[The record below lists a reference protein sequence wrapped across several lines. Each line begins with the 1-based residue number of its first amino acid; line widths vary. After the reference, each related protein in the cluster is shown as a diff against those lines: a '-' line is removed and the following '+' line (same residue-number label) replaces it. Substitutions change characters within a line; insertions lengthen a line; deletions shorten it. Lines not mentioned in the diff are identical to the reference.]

1 MKKNLIRSMIPNIT
15 TLIGLC
21 FGITA
26 IRFAL
31 SNQFEL
37 SVICIVMASVCDV
50 LDGRFSRLLKSESQ
64 LGAEL
69 DSLADFLNF
78 GIAPGLLIY
87 ISILQDSG
95 ITAWIAILAF
105 IVLSCLRLARFNV
118 DIDSKN
124 KKYPNFFTGV
134 PTPAGAGLVLLP
146 LIHSFLGFNW
156 AFETPELACVY
167 IIIIGLL
174 LVSKIP
180 TFSGKHIRFQIKK
193 FKDLKIIIS
202 VSIILICLLNSP
214 WVTLSLIGLVYIIS
228 IPLSIKAWAD
238 LSDSDEDSSDPSLE
252 I

>member
-1 MKKNLIRSMIPNIT
+1 MKKNSIKSMIPNIT

-31 SNQFEL
+31 SSQFEL

-50 LDGRFSRLLKSESQ
+50 LDGRFSRFLKSESL

-87 ISILQDSG
+87 ISILRDSG
-95 ITAWIAILAF
+95 MFGWIAILTF

-118 DIDSKN
+118 EADTKN

-134 PTPAGAGLVLLP
+134 PTPAGAGLILLP

-156 AFETPELACVY
+156 GFETTNITSAYTIL
-167 IIIIGLL
+167 IGLL

-193 FKDLKIIIS
+193 FRDLKIILC
-202 VSIILICLLNSP
+202 VAVLFICLLNMP
-214 WVTLSLIGLVYIIS
+214 WITLSLVGLVYIIS
-228 IPLSIKAWAD
+228 IPLSIRSWNL
-238 LSDSDEDSSDPSLE
+238 LSDPEEDSSLE
-252 I
+252 S

>member
-1 MKKNLIRSMIPNIT
+1 MKKNSLKSMIPNIT

-21 FGITA
+21 FGVTS

-31 SNQFEL
+31 SEQFEL

-50 LDGRFSRLLKSESQ
+50 LDGRFSRLLKSESL

-78 GIAPGLLIY
+78 GIAPSLLIY
-87 ISILQDSG
+87 ISILQGNGSIG
-95 ITAWIAILAF
+95 WIDILTF

-118 DIDSKN
+118 DVDSKN
-124 KKYPNFFTGV
+124 KKYHNFFTGV

-146 LIHSFLGFNW
+146 LIHSFLGFTW
-156 AFETPELACVY
+156 AFETPNLTSAYV
-167 IIIIGLL
+167 ILIGLF
-174 LVSKIP
+174 LVSKVP

-193 FKDLKIIIS
+193 FRDLKIILS
-202 VSIILICLLNSP
+202 LAILIICLINSP
-214 WVTLSLIGLVYIIS
+214 WISLSLIGLIYILS
-228 IPLSIKAWAD
+228 IPLAIKAWSD
-238 LSDSDEDSSDPSLE
+238 INDIDKNSSDSSLE

>member
-1 MKKNLIRSMIPNIT
+1 MKKNSIKSMIPNIT

-31 SNQFEL
+31 SGQFEL
-37 SVICIVMASVCDV
+37 SVICILMASICDV
-50 LDGRFSRLLKSESQ
+50 LDGRFSRLLKSESR

-87 ISILQDSG
+87 ISILRDSG
-95 ITAWIAILAF
+95 MVGWFAILVF

-124 KKYPNFFTGV
+124 KKNPNFFTGV

-146 LIHSFLGFNW
+146 LVHSFLGFNW
-156 AFETPELACVY
+156 GFETPFLTSAY
-167 IIIIGLL
+167 TILIGLL

-193 FKDLKIIIS
+193 FKDLKII
-202 VSIILICLLNSP
+202 VCVAVLFICLFNMP
-214 WVTLSLIGLVYIIS
+214 WITLSLVGLIYIIS
-228 IPLSIKAWAD
+228 IPLSIRSWTVI
-238 LSDSDEDSSDPSLE
+238 SDPDNDSSDSSLE

>member
-1 MKKNLIRSMIPNIT
+1 MKKNSIKSMIPNIT

-50 LDGRFSRLLKSESQ
+50 LDGRFSRFFKSESR

-95 ITAWIAILAF
+95 ITAWIAILTF

-156 AFETPELACVY
+156 AFETPTLTCVY
-167 IIIIGLL
+167 IVIIGLL

-180 TFSGKHIRFQIKK
+180 TFS
-193 FKDLKIIIS
+193 
-202 VSIILICLLNSP
+202 
-214 WVTLSLIGLVYIIS
+214 
-228 IPLSIKAWAD
+228 
-238 LSDSDEDSSDPSLE
+238 
-252 I
+252 

>member
-1 MKKNLIRSMIPNIT
+1 M
-15 TLIGLC
+15 
-21 FGITA
+21 
-26 IRFAL
+26 
-31 SNQFEL
+31 
-37 SVICIVMASVCDV
+37 
-50 LDGRFSRLLKSESQ
+50 
-64 LGAEL
+64 
-69 DSLADFLNF
+69 
-78 GIAPGLLIY
+78 
-87 ISILQDSG
+87 
-95 ITAWIAILAF
+95 AF

-156 AFETPELACVY
+156 AFETPKLACVY

-202 VSIILICLLNSP
+202 VSIIFICLLNSP
-214 WVTLSLIGLVYIIS
+214 WITLSLIGLVYIIS
-228 IPLSIKAWAD
+228 IPLSIKAWVD
-238 LSDSDEDSSDPSLE
+238 LTDSDEDSSDPSLE

>member
-1 MKKNLIRSMIPNIT
+1 M
-15 TLIGLC
+15 
-21 FGITA
+21 
-26 IRFAL
+26 
-31 SNQFEL
+31 
-37 SVICIVMASVCDV
+37 
-50 LDGRFSRLLKSESQ
+50 
-64 LGAEL
+64 
-69 DSLADFLNF
+69 
-78 GIAPGLLIY
+78 
-87 ISILQDSG
+87 
-95 ITAWIAILAF
+95 
-105 IVLSCLRLARFNV
+105 SCLRLARFNV

-202 VSIILICLLNSP
+202 VSIIFICLLNSP
-214 WVTLSLIGLVYIIS
+214 WITLSLIGLVYIIS

-238 LSDSDEDSSDPSLE
+238 LTDSDEDSSDPSLE